1 MNEKKTISNQ
11 WTKIIQQNDDD
22 DDDEKNDN
30 FP

>member
-1 MNEKKTISNQ
+1 MKKKTISNQ

-22 DDDEKNDN
+22 DDEKNDN